1 MRTFSLELGLVLPEF
16 SFADNVHQLC
26 DYYLPGFPIT
36 VRLKTLVSLSKR
48 LIWDIANRFWCGGQH
63 IGLSIPHAREFLKHP
78 GVSFNLFYP
87 ILSGKKGAKFMKDA
101 RAAGRN
107 IYAWTVND
115 EQTMRYTTIFRSLPQ
130 ATSAGI

>member
-1 MRTFSLELGLVLPEF
+1 M
-16 SFADNVHQLC
+16 
-26 DYYLPGFPIT
+26 
-36 VRLKTLVSLSKR
+36 
-48 LIWDIANRFWCGGQH
+48 WGQY

-115 EQTMRYTTIFRSLPQ
+115 EQTMRYTMISTAFPKLLSTGIQLKLTYRGRFIRWTICKEIDGNYFFLFSAFSL
-130 ATSAGI
+130 